1 MSEFKELMDE
11 YGRKS
16 DIDDMERL
24 TDVIDKF
31 THKVKEVAPELEKKF
46 ITEVKL
52 SNKCIPWDKEQ
63 AEYAVKNMRNK
74 DGTTGEHWS
83 YAQTSDVMSKK
94 GYDFNPAE
102 WFYVLNMVYS
112 DHYSQDFPVDTYVK
126 LACDILTDVD
136 APKNATKKPILQNT
150 IDKGFCLR
158 LCFVRRW
165 ELYDMED
172 FTLWVASIVAGVWNM
187 LNEIYISI
195 QRSLCLFILGVTFC
209 YVPAILMKHYGYDP
223 EVSTC
228 CGYLCGVLSTKV
240 YDVLSRCLSV
250 IPEIFAKKLGGKDDK
265 NGNDN

>member
-1 MSEFKELMDE
+1 MTDFNNFNYREINATQSNFIGFVSNGKIYNSFNQQIGVTNDE
-11 YGRKS
+11 YKKAIDTAKDYEQILYDKGILEKPKTPEEMSKETQKVLKDTQAMMLEMSNALAALNDKVVKLEEKESNAKQTANTERSEPLFKTRKS
-16 DIDDMERL
+16 P
-24 TDVIDKF
+24 DVK
-31 THKVKEVAPELEKKF
+31 PELEKKF

-136 APKNATKKPILQNT
+136 APKNATKKT
-150 IDKGFCLR
+150 
-158 LCFVRRW
+158 
-165 ELYDMED
+165 
-172 FTLWVASIVAGVWNM
+172 
-187 LNEIYISI
+187 YI
-195 QRSLCLFILGVTFC
+195 
-209 YVPAILMKHYGYDP
+209 AKHY
-223 EVSTC
+223 
-228 CGYLCGVLSTKV
+228 
-240 YDVLSRCLSV
+240 
-250 IPEIFAKKLGGKDDK
+250 
-265 NGNDN
+265 

>member
-52 SNKCIPWDKEQ
+52 SNKCIPWDKDQ

-136 APKNATKKPILQNT
+136 APKNATKKT
-150 IDKGFCLR
+150 
-158 LCFVRRW
+158 
-165 ELYDMED
+165 
-172 FTLWVASIVAGVWNM
+172 
-187 LNEIYISI
+187 YI
-195 QRSLCLFILGVTFC
+195 
-209 YVPAILMKHYGYDP
+209 AKH
-223 EVSTC
+223 C
-228 CGYLCGVLSTKV
+228 
-240 YDVLSRCLSV
+240 
-250 IPEIFAKKLGGKDDK
+250 
-265 NGNDN
+265 

>member
-136 APKNATKKPILQNT
+136 APKNATKKTYCKTLLTKAFVCAYALLDAGSFTIWKIL
-150 IDKGFCLR
+150 
-158 LCFVRRW
+158 
-165 ELYDMED
+165 
-172 FTLWVASIVAGVWNM
+172 
-187 LNEIYISI
+187 
-195 QRSLCLFILGVTFC
+195 
-209 YVPAILMKHYGYDP
+209 
-223 EVSTC
+223 
-228 CGYLCGVLSTKV
+228 LCGWLVSL
-240 YDVLSRCLSV
+240 RGCG
-250 IPEIFAKKLGGKDDK
+250 IC
-265 NGNDN
+265 